1 MYAIAVDNLT
11 KTYRNGVQAVAG
23 VSFSVDEG
31 EIYGL
36 LGPNGAGKST
46 TVRILVTLT
55 APDGGSASVAGHD
68 VVTEADTVRHRIG
81 YVAQASGV
89 DQWGTGRENLTLQAN
104 IQRVPKR
111 DINARVNELL
121 EWVGLTEAADR
132 LVHTY
137 SGGMKR
143 RLDIA
148 MGLVHEPDVLFLDEP
163 TTGLDPETRSAL
175 WRDLA
180 RLREVRKL
188 TVLVTTHYL
197 EEADRLCDRLAI
209 INHGKVVV
217 EGTPADL
224 KAEIRGDTVTLDVNG
239 NTRQVSDV
247 LLPLGEVIEVIP
259 DGASVIARVNQG
271 ATAVPVLITALE
283 RAGITAEAVTLSR
296 PSLDDVYLHYTGHRF
311 TADADTAPA
320 LNDAG
325 APKGR

>member
-1 MYAIAVDNLT
+1 MNAIDVANLT
-11 KTYRNGVQAVAG
+11 KTYKNGVRALAG
-23 VSFSVDEG
+23 VSFAVREG

-55 APDGGSASVAGHD
+55 TPDGGTATVAGHN
-68 VVTEADTVRHRIG
+68 VVTEANAVRHSIG

-89 DQWGTGRENLTLQAN
+89 DKWGTGRENLTLQAQ
-104 IQRVPKR
+104 IERVPKVEVR
-111 DINARVNELL
+111 ERVKSLL

-163 TTGLDPETRSAL
+163 TTGLDPESRSAL
-175 WRDLA
+175 WRDLV
-180 RLREVRKL
+180 RLREEREL

-209 INHGKVVV
+209 VDHGKVVV
-217 EGTPADL
+217 EGTPASL
-224 KAEIRGDTVTLDVNG
+224 KAEIQGDTVTLDVTG
-239 NTRQVSDV
+239 NTGPVTKV
-247 LLPLGEVIEVIP
+247 LQPLPGVLEVIP
-259 DGASVIARVNQG
+259 DGSSVIARVTQG

-283 RAGITAEAVTLSR
+283 RAGITAQAVTLSR
-296 PSLDDVYLHYTGHRF
+296 PTLDDVYLHYTGHRF
-311 TADADTAPA
+311 TADAE
-320 LNDAG
+320 AG
-325 APKGR
+325 AVHNGVGPQAGR

>member
-1 MYAIAVDNLT
+1 MDAIVVEHLT
-11 KTYRNGVQAVAG
+11 KTYRNGVQALSG
-23 VSFSVDEG
+23 VSFAVQKG
-31 EIYGL
+31 EIFGL

-55 APDGGSASVAGHD
+55 MPDGGRAMVAGHD
-68 VVTEADTVRHRIG
+68 VMAEPDAVRHRIG

-89 DQWGTGRENLTLQAN
+89 DKWGTGRENLTLQAQ
-104 IQRVPKR
+104 IERVPKNLIR
-111 DINARVNELL
+111 DRVNELL
-121 EWVGLTEAADR
+121 EWVGLSDAAER

-163 TTGLDPETRSAL
+163 TTGLDPESRSAL
-175 WRDLA
+175 WRDLV
-180 RLREVRKL
+180 RLREDRKI

-209 INHGKVVV
+209 VDHGKVVV

-224 KAEIRGDTVTLDVNG
+224 KAEIRGDTVTLEVNG
-239 NTRQVSDV
+239 QTEMVGDV
-247 LLPLGEVIEVIP
+247 LRPIDSVLEIIP
-259 DGASVIARVNQG
+259 DGSSVIARVTHG

-296 PSLDDVYLHYTGHRF
+296 PTLDDVYLHYTGHRF
-311 TADADTAPA
+311 TADGDADTAQ
-320 LNDAG
+320 
-325 APKGR
+325 KGPGR